1 MRDRSF
7 CIRGFIYTHL
17 VPTVAPPTDS
27 HVVYD
32 LPLYDTLYIIE
43 MQCTFSVGAIVTS
56 LIQISAKM

>member
-1 MRDRSF
+1 MRDVSF
-7 CIRGFIYTHL
+7 CIRGFIYTRS